1 MTATKRVAEKGG
13 MGIWYGVPVIPNVL
27 VDQILTAKQKDL
39 DADTSVLESQIEQK
53 VYKLYELREDEI
65 KIVEKNNKE

>member
-1 MTATKRVAEKGG
+1 MTVTKRVAEKGG

-39 DADTSVLESQIEQK
+39 DADTSVIESQIDQK
-53 VYKLYELREDEI
+53 VYKLCELREDEI

>member
-27 VDQILTAKQKDL
+27 VDQILTAKQKDP
-39 DADTSVLESQIEQK
+39 DADTSALERQIDQM
-53 VYKLYELREDEI
+53 VYKLYDLTNEEI
-65 KIVEKNNKE
+65 DIIEGNKK

>member
-1 MTATKRVAEKGG
+1 

-39 DADTSVLESQIEQK
+39 DADTSVLESQIDQK